1 MLLDLSVIP
10 LGRGRSI
17 STDIVD
23 LVKIIDAS
31 RLDYRVT
38 AAGTVIEGSWDQ
50 LVDLARRCPVEMRN
64 EGVITSVNV
73 DDYAYQAGTLTGA
86 IALHR
91 GKLGK
96 PVRK

>member
-1 MLLDLSVIP
+1 

-17 STDIVD
+17 SADIVD

-38 AAGTVIEGSWDQ
+38 AAGTVIAGSRDQ
-50 LVDLARRCPVEMRN
+50 LMDLARRCHVEMPKKTER
-64 EGVITSVNV
+64 VITSMKV
-73 DDYAYQAGTLTGA
+73 DEYQAGTLTGA
-86 IALHR
+86 IASIE

>member
-38 AAGTVIEGSWDQ
+38 AAGTVIKGSWDQ
-50 LVDLARRCPVEMRN
+50 LVDLARRCPVE
-64 EGVITSVNV
+64 ITSVNV